1 MLYIS
6 TASSFESCL
15 GGNNMTKQKK
25 DLPLLV
31 FTSKK
36 DDYKAVYMVFGKF
49 KKKKMDKKLDLYYPE
64 FYDVTVFTGN
74 LSSVSNVNRMVSCDK
89 TIQISNAYEAR
100 RACAGY
106 TQDNQDYHFI
116 RIDNDLKEL
125 LDTISKKCINIYGF
139 PLNVLTP
146 NMNMV
151 ELLLV
156 TNKYAIYSSD
166 NEYMVMDAHS
176 HQVLKNCV
184 IKCFSVDK
192 AVKGVKTGEE
202 KVFWVCPGYEFILEF
217 PKGQK
222 LLMAYHYTDV
232 NGKEIYK
239 AFYGLLTKQSGKSTG
254 KDIFWQ
260 NPKFDESSLIRIK
273 NGYVIEGG
281 TYNITCIERAF
292 SEYTIKKSGFRFEY
306 ICDDLKKAGLKFTP
320 FGDGSAFI
328 LGEYHGGTQEESFCY
343 GMDIPVKDDAK
354 WRFWK
359 MYDDETVSW
368 NLADEEKEYI
378 KDKTIA
384 YCLNN
389 GYLYLTDKQYFILPF

>member
-1 MLYIS
+1 
-6 TASSFESCL
+6 
-15 GGNNMTKQKK
+15 MTKLKK

-36 DDYKAVYMVFGKF
+36 DNHKIIYMVFGKY
-49 KKKKMDKKLDLYYPE
+49 KKKMDKKLDLYYPE
-64 FYDVTVFTGN
+64 FYDVTVLTGD
-74 LSSVSNVNRMVSCDK
+74 LSSVSNANRMVSCDK

-116 RIDNDLKEL
+116 RINNDLKEL

-254 KDIFWQ
+254 KDVFWQ

-292 SEYTIKKSGFRFEY
+292 SEYTIKKSGFKFEY
-306 ICDDLKKAGLKFTP
+306 ICDDLKKAGLKFIP

-328 LGEYHGGTQEESFCY
+328 LGEYHGETQEESFCY

-368 NLADEEKEYI
+368 DLADEEKEYI
-378 KDKTIA
+378 KDKTTA

-389 GYLYLTDKQYFILPF
+389 GYLYLTDKQYFILPSLV

>member
-1 MLYIS
+1 
-6 TASSFESCL
+6 
-15 GGNNMTKQKK
+15 MTKLKK
-25 DLPLLV
+25 ELPLLV
-31 FTSKK
+31 FTSRK
-36 DDYKAVYMVFGKF
+36 DDHKIVYMVFGKF

-64 FYDVTVFTGN
+64 FYDVTILAGN
-74 LSSVSNVNRMVSCDK
+74 LSSVSSANRMVSCD
-89 TIQISNAYEAR
+89 TLIQISSAYEAG

-106 TQDNQDYHFI
+106 TQGNPEYHFI
-116 RIDNDLKEL
+116 RINNDLKKL
-125 LDTISKKCINIYGF
+125 LDTISKNCIYGL

-254 KDIFWQ
+254 KDVFWQ

-292 SEYTIKKSGFRFEY
+292 SEYTIKKSGFKFEY
-306 ICDDLKKAGLKFTP
+306 ICDDLKKAGLKFIP

-328 LGEYHGGTQEESFCY
+328 LGEYQGETQEESFCY

-368 NLADEEKEYI
+368 DLADEEKEYI
-378 KDKTIA
+378 KDKTTA

-389 GYLYLTDKQYFILPF
+389 GYLYLTDKQYFILPSLV

>member
-1 MLYIS
+1 
-6 TASSFESCL
+6 
-15 GGNNMTKQKK
+15 MTKLKK

-36 DDYKAVYMVFGKF
+36 DNHKIIYMVFGKY
-49 KKKKMDKKLDLYYPE
+49 KKKMDKKLDLYYPE
-64 FYDVTVFTGN
+64 FYDVTVLTGD
-74 LSSVSNVNRMVSCDK
+74 LSSVSNANRMVSCDK

-116 RIDNDLKEL
+116 RINNDLKEL
-125 LDTISKKCINIYGF
+125 LDTISKKRINIYGF

-146 NMNMV
+146 NMNIV

-254 KDIFWQ
+254 KDVFWQ

-292 SEYTIKKSGFRFEY
+292 SEYTIKKSGFKFEY
-306 ICDDLKKAGLKFTP
+306 ICDDLKKAGLKFIP

-328 LGEYHGGTQEESFCY
+328 LGEYRGETQEESFCY

-368 NLADEEKEYI
+368 DLADEEKEYI
-378 KDKTIA
+378 KDKTTA

-389 GYLYLTDKQYFILPF
+389 GYLYLTDKQYFILPSLV

>member
-1 MLYIS
+1 MSFDESFFMLLKKVPLSRKSRLVLFLVCLSDDLCLIFNGVDRFQNDVWLLFKSSKANCRCHYIMRPLPLKV
-6 TASSFESCL
+6 AKEEFI
-15 GGNNMTKQKK
+15 MTKLKK

-36 DDYKAVYMVFGKF
+36 DDHKAVYMVFGKF

-64 FYDVTVFTGN
+64 FYDVTVFTGD

-116 RIDNDLKEL
+116 RINNDLKEL

-184 IKCFSVDK
+184 VSGRCM
-192 AVKGVKTGEE
+192 TM
-202 KVFWVCPGYEFILEF
+202 
-217 PKGQK
+217 K
-222 LLMAYHYTDV
+222 L
-232 NGKEIYK
+232 
-239 AFYGLLTKQSGKSTG
+239 F
-254 KDIFWQ
+254 
-260 NPKFDESSLIRIK
+260 
-273 NGYVIEGG
+273 
-281 TYNITCIERAF
+281 
-292 SEYTIKKSGFRFEY
+292 
-306 ICDDLKKAGLKFTP
+306 
-320 FGDGSAFI
+320 
-328 LGEYHGGTQEESFCY
+328 LG
-343 GMDIPVKDDAK
+343 I
-354 WRFWK
+354 
-359 MYDDETVSW
+359 
-368 NLADEEKEYI
+368 
-378 KDKTIA
+378 
-384 YCLNN
+384 
-389 GYLYLTDKQYFILPF
+389 